1 NGSLIMAARRKR
13 QKWLTITI
21 VVLLLVAAAA
31 AGVFWLRATN
41 MAGAEGSEGAA
52 IVSVSATTGSVSTTV
67 TGTGNVE
74 DSLVDV
80 IAPLGLTIDAV
91 LVEAGDAVEE
101 IMPLA
106 SLSTSSVSAALN
118 AANSELETIANNIYY
133 QQNGCTTTNYV
144 LSHNYATVRQL
155 NITEDSS
162 ASKVMAAN
170 GALVVLELVDGG
182 ELSVK
187 NHRGTVAAVYVAE
200 GSVVYNGSYLF
211 ALSEPQ
217 VSASIE
223 ELETQRAEKLALIET
238 LSTLL
243 TEPTLYCGS
252 AGTISSVQL
261 TPGAGS
267 AGSAGG
273 GGSAGGASGPSFN
286 GMS

>member
-1 NGSLIMAARRKR
+1 MAARRKR